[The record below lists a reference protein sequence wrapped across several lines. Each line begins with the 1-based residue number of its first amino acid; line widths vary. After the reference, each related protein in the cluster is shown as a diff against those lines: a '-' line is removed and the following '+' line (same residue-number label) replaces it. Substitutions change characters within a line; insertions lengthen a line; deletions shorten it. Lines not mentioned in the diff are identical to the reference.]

1 MVARLV
7 GRRLSSS
14 HSWDRA
20 REVPFATLPLVLAL
34 WRLAIDAGADRCR
47 YRLGFAAH
55 PRRNDGAEAAG
66 RASRG
71 HDQEMIR
78 RFERGMDALAAAA
91 HDRALPH
98 VGPFRAA
105 HTGALVQEV
114 GDVTLGPARPPDRLA
129 QLFRDDARG

>member
-47 YRLGFAAH
+47 HRLGLAAH

-71 HDQEMIR
+71 HDQQMIR
-78 RFERGMDALAAAA
+78 RFAGGVDTLAAVA
-91 HDRALPH
+91 HDRALTYLGP
-98 VGPFRAA
+98 VGAA
-105 HTGALVQEV
+105 HTRALVQEV
-114 GDVTLGPARPPDRLA
+114 GDVSLGPARTLDMLA
-129 QLFRDDARG
+129 QLFRDHD